1 MKLTFFGATKTTTG
15 SRFLFE
21 VNGSHVLLE
30 CGMYQGKRSES
41 MDRNSRLEFDAA
53 TVNAMALSHAHI
65 DHSGVIPV
73 LTKSGYQGKIH
84 CTAPTHDLCSIMLI
98 DCAHIQEQDA
108 EYITRKNAKKG
119 LPPVEPIYRQDDA
132 RKALDHFSPVKY
144 NEPTPIANGVT
155 ATWLDAGHLLG
166 SASVVLDIE
175 EKGRRIRFGFSGD
188 VGRPNN
194 DLLPNPTPMSDL
206 DYLMVEST
214 YGNREHEDLKNVNQR
229 VCGIINRAVERKGKI
244 IIPAFAVSR
253 VQQLL
258 YTLAQIIETNCIPSI
273 PIYVDSPL
281 AVDATEIFEKHFE
294 CFNPKFK
301 QWLRRNGN
309 PFARMNVTYIRD
321 VEESKKLN
329 DLLEPCIIMS
339 ASGMAEAGRIR
350 HHIKNNITD
359 DRNTILIVGY
369 CPPDTLGGRLVARVP
384 EVSIF
389 GEPYKVKA
397 HIEVIDAF
405 SGHADRSELCDY
417 VQKTTGKLKT
427 CFVVHGEEDQAKAM
441 AEHVRRIKPST
452 NVVIPNY
459 RDSVEL

>member
-21 VNGSHVLLE
+21 VNGSRVLLE

-41 MDRNSRLEFDAA
+41 AERNSRLEFDAA

-65 DHSGVIPV
+65 DHTGVIPV

-84 CTAPTHDLCSIMLI
+84 CTSATHDLCSVMLI
-98 DCAHIQEQDA
+98 DSAHIQEQDA
-108 EYITRKNAKKG
+108 EFITRKNAKKG
-119 LPPVEPIYRQDDA
+119 LPPVVPIYRQEDA
-132 RKALDHFSPVKY
+132 RKALEHFSPVNY
-144 NEPTPIANGVT
+144 NTPTPIADGVT
-155 ATWLDAGHLLG
+155 ATWVDAGHLLG
-166 SASVVLDIE
+166 SAGIVLDVE

-188 VGRPNN
+188 IGRPNN
-194 DLLPNPTPMSDL
+194 ELLPNPTPMTDL
-206 DYLMVEST
+206 DYLMIEST
-214 YGNREHEDLKNVNQR
+214 YGGREHEDLKNVNQR

-294 CFNPKFK
+294 CFNLRFK

-321 VEESKKLN
+321 VEESKRLN
-329 DLLEPCIIMS
+329 DLREPCIIMS

-350 HHIKNNITD
+350 HHIKNNIAD

-369 CPPDTLGGRLVARVP
+369 CPPDTLGGRLIARAP

-397 HIEVIDAF
+397 HIEVIGAF

-417 VQKTTGKLKT
+417 VQKTTGNMKA

-441 AEHVRRIKPST
+441 AENVRKIKPGT
-452 NVVIPNY
+452 HVVIPNY